1 MAKAMA
7 EDMPQDSSR
16 PQETSQDS
24 GVIVEVQSS
33 NSTGKSVAVQSNQN
47 SQAPTTQNNQ
57 NNKKYDLGVLFVHG
71 IGFQNPGDTFKTIFW
86 PVKKRL
92 EELITHK
99 ASNGA
104 TNLTHLYY
112 GATNNAPLIGV
123 DMEVIDSRSRK
134 NIAFR
139 ESYWHEA
146 NINKKG
152 INFLGNINTI
162 QAVLRLFFLKILQPR
177 VSTIIFTIFAG
188 FIIRS
193 LSSSYFLSIFE
204 GDEINWFIVAVI
216 FCLLALGSIIV
227 IAKKIPEIKS
237 LWRQIQFSKLGYA
250 SNYIKV
256 VSRDIRLIM
265 NESENILI
273 ISHSMGGYL
282 AYKALARINGFKGEI
297 CFVGMGSG
305 LGPMSIIESDRKDG
319 KETVFCGFV
328 KELRTNILVYLT
340 LFSLLSVELVTLWF
354 NLSLF
359 FARRWDNGFIF
370 ITRGLSGTPILMC
383 IFINISMILLV
394 YLVVHTFLNSG
405 FKIGYLG
412 EETHYEFYYP
422 ADLVGNTS
430 RFVYSRDIND
440 ARVGGILGL
449 SVVDNI
455 FKRVIF
461 AHDMGYYMKNNTVID
476 SSSCLVGSGAKIQN
490 FSLRDIEKNLNK
502 NCRKDQLFWIWL
514 IFLGIY
520 GFQVLMDTYKEYNA
534 SLPFYAIIYSGPM
547 FVFLEYVSYFILGSV
562 VKTLIHLYCLKVDL
576 NSRLYRAI
584 SFLAVDVSMIILMAP
599 LLFINIYGRPGFLS
613 KLALIMGVIVVL
625 IVLAKLIKWVKGLA
639 R

>member
-1 MAKAMA
+1 MA
-7 EDMPQDSSR
+7 ENWPQDSSGS
-16 PQETSQDS
+16 QETSQDS
-24 GVIVEVQSS
+24 GVSYEGQLF
-33 NSTGKSVAVQSNQN
+33 NPTGENTIVQSNQN
-47 SQAPTTQNNQ
+47 SQVPTTQNNQ

-86 PVKKRL
+86 PIKERL
-92 EELITHK
+92 EELIAHK
-99 ASNGA
+99 TSNGA
-104 TNLTHLYY
+104 TNLTDLYY

-134 NIAFR
+134 SIAFR

-152 INFLGNINTI
+152 INFLGNINTF

-177 VSTIIFTIFAG
+177 VSTIIFIIFAG

-204 GDEINWFIVAVI
+204 GDGINWFIAAII
-216 FCLLALGSIIV
+216 FGPLALGLIIV

-305 LGPMSIIESDRKDG
+305 LGPMSIIEYDRKGG
-319 KETVFCGFV
+319 KETVFCDFL

-340 LFSLLSVELVTLWF
+340 LFSLLSIELVTLWF

-359 FARRWDNGFIF
+359 FSHRWDNGSIF

-383 IFINISMILLV
+383 IFINITMILFV
-394 YLVVHTFLNSG
+394 YLVVYAFLNSG
-405 FKIGYLG
+405 FKLGHLG
-412 EETHYEFYYP
+412 EEAHYEFYYP

-449 SVVDNI
+449 SVVNNI

-476 SSSCLVGSGAKIQN
+476 SSSCLIGVGARIQN
-490 FSLRDIEKNLNK
+490 FSLRDVEKNLNK
-502 NCRKDQLFWIWL
+502 NCRKDRLFWIWL
-514 IFLGIY
+514 IILGIY

-534 SLPFYAIIYSGPM
+534 SLPFYAVIYAGPM

-562 VKTLIHLYCLKVDL
+562 AKTLIHLYCLKIDL
-576 NSRLYRAI
+576 NSRRYRAI
-584 SFLAVDVSMIILMAP
+584 SFFAVDVSMIILMAP

-613 KLALIMGVIVVL
+613 KVALIVSVIVAL
-625 IVLAKLIKWVKGLA
+625 ILIAKYIKWRKGSTG
-639 R
+639 